1 MKNEEHNDKHS
12 KFIKTLNDE
21 GREMSLEIDLGS
33 GAVLSR
39 KLLRKKKSLTT
50 INVADDFMLGMEF

>member
-1 MKNEEHNDKHS
+1 
-12 KFIKTLNDE
+12 
-21 GREMSLEIDLGS
+21 MSLEIDLGS